1 MTSAKSIAS
10 VAVIIATYNNPRWL
24 QKVLWSYEAQSRPA
38 DEIIIADDGSTK
50 ETADLLATFKA
61 LPLKHV
67 WHEDQGFR
75 KTLILNKAI
84 MASSADYLI
93 FTDGD
98 CVARADMVET
108 HLNAAENGYF
118 ISSGYQRLPMPVSE
132 ALTQDDIKSGRAF
145 DYKWLRKNGLPAGK
159 SFLKLQK
166 SPFWAQVLNHL
177 TPTKASWNGCNSS
190 CFRAN
195 ALAVNG
201 FNEKMAYGGEDREFG
216 ERLSNMG
223 LKSKQLRY
231 AAICLHLDHK
241 RPYKNAEVIMKNR
254 AFRAIVKK
262 HHLIKTPFGLEKLQ
276 EGAEYYEQKN
286 Q

>member
-1 MTSAKSIAS
+1 M
-10 VAVIIATYNNPRWL
+10 
-24 QKVLWSYEAQSRPA
+24 QSRQA

-50 ETADLLATFKA
+50 ETADLLSTFTA
-61 LPLKHV
+61 LPLKHI
-67 WHEDQGFR
+67 WHEDKGFR

-98 CVARADMVET
+98 CVARTDMVEK
-108 HLNAAENGYF
+108 HLSAAQPGVF
-118 ISSGYQRLPMPVSE
+118 ISSGYQRLPMPVSLLLKE
-132 ALTQDDIKSGRAF
+132 EDIKSGLAF

-159 SFLKLQK
+159 SLLKLQK
-166 SPFWAQVLNHL
+166 SPFIANLLNCL

-190 CFRAN
+190 CFRAD
-195 ALAVNG
+195 AIRVNG

-216 ERLSNMG
+216 ERLINMG

-231 AAICLHLDHK
+231 SAICLHLDHK
-241 RPYKNAEVIMKNR
+241 RPYKNSEIIMKNR
-254 AFRAIVKK
+254 ALRAIVRK
-262 HHLIKTPFGLEKLQ
+262 HHLVKTPFGLEKLQ